1 MTENS
6 GENALTNDDRTSSV
20 KEHFNAIDIAKIA
33 IQSANV
39 GIWIIDTASQNF
51 LPSNRTKELFGY
63 LAKVG
68 IPLKLTMCS
77 AAIWKCV
84 PLIFDQ
90 GVPGG
95 LTSCSGAN

>member
-1 MTENS
+1 MQINTDINIL
-6 GENALTNDDRTSSV
+6 GGLPDFNLIN
-20 KEHFNAIDIAKIA
+20 HF
-33 IQSANV
+33 
-39 GIWIIDTASQNF
+39 
-51 LPSNRTKELFGY
+51 LFNNEKY
-63 LAKVG
+63 SEQVG
-68 IPLKLTMCS
+68 IPLKLTRRS